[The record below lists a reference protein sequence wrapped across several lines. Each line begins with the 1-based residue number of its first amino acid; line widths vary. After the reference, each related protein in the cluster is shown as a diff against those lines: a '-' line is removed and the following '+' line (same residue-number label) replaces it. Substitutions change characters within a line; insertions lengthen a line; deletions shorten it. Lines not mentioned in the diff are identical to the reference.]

1 LVFWRERGEKRVD
14 VGKFPDCYHA
24 IMARQRILITK
35 GEIFGA
41 ALLAMAVM
49 AIGLFPRVVHAET
62 SKATLKDSI
71 KCMQQNPGCTPT
83 PTPPPS
89 E

>member
-1 LVFWRERGEKRVD
+1 
-14 VGKFPDCYHA
+14 
-24 IMARQRILITK
+24 MAKQRTPMTK

-49 AIGLFPRVVHAET
+49 AMGFFPRVVHAEP

-83 PTPPPS
+83 PKPS
-89 E
+89 PGE